1 MKEKVSK
8 LLRTGFLHIFGSNV
22 INKIVTFCSSFI
34 LVRVIPK
41 YDYGVYN
48 YVYNLVSILMLFSG
62 LGTLAGMLQYGS
74 ECDGEEKNAFFA
86 FGFKVG
92 IVSDI
97 FIAVIL
103 SVIACISELKFP
115 EANILL
121 LILAWL
127 PLTMYVKEVN
137 LTYIRT
143 CLLNKEYS
151 FLNTF
156 CTIMLLITSVSG
168 AYFFASI
175 GLSIGQYLAYFF
187 TCIISIIMVSD
198 IKGAY
203 CCNKKLKKQQKIN
216 FIKYSLVMTLNN
228 AISQLLYLLD
238 TFLIGVIVANANVI
252 ASYKTATLIP
262 FGLNFIPSAVVTYIY
277 PYFAKNSSDLSW
289 IKKRYKEMLLGLA
302 AFNFLITGFCLAFAP
317 WIVKLL
323 FGEQYLDCVNI
334 FRILSIGYF
343 FAGTFR
349 IPGGNV
355 LVMIKRVKFNF
366 LVCVLSGVLNI
377 ILDIILIVKYQSM
390 GAAIATLAVFVI
402 TAIMNNIYLLYLF
415 KKDGTKKIKNREE

>member
-34 LVRVIPK
+34 LVRVISK

-48 YVYNLVSILMLFSG
+48 YAYNIVSMLMIFSG
-62 LGTLAGMLQYGS
+62 LGTLSGMLQYGS
-74 ECDGEEKNAFFA
+74 ECEGEEKNAYFA

-92 IVSDI
+92 AVSDI
-97 FIAVIL
+97 FIAVIV
-103 SVIACISELKFP
+103 SVLACVSELKFP
-115 EANILL
+115 EANLLL
-121 LILAWL
+121 LILAWI
-127 PLTMYVKEVN
+127 PFTVYVKEAN
-137 LTYIRT
+137 LIYIRT
-143 CLLNKEYS
+143 CLRNKEYS

-156 CTIMLLITSVSG
+156 CTVMLLVTSVSG
-168 AYFFASI
+168 AYLFASI

-187 TCIISIIMVSD
+187 TCIISVMMVSD
-198 IKGAY
+198 IKDIFLSTQ
-203 CCNKKLKKQQKIN
+203 KLKRQQKIN
-216 FIKYSLVMTLNN
+216 FMKYSLVMTFNN
-228 AISQLLYLLD
+228 GISQLLYLLD
-238 TFLIGVIVANANVI
+238 TFLIGLIVADANVI

-262 FGLNFIPSAVVTYIY
+262 FGLNFIPAAVVTYIY
-277 PYFAKNSSDLSW
+277 PYFAKNNSDVGW
-289 IKKRYKEMLLGLA
+289 IKKKYKEMLAGLA
-302 AFNFLITGFCLAFAP
+302 AFNFLITGACLIFAP
-317 WIVKLL
+317 WIVKIL

-377 ILDIILIVKYQSM
+377 ILDIVLIVKYQSM
-390 GAAIATLAVFVI
+390 GAAVATLAVFVF
-402 TAIMNNIYLLYLF
+402 TAIMNNTYLLYIF
-415 KKDGTKKIKNREE
+415 RKDGKQKMNSDEK